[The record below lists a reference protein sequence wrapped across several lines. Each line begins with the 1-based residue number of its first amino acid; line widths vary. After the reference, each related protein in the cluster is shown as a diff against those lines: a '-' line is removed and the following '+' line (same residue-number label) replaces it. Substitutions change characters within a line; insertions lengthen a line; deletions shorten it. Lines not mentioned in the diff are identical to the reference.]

1 MKNSTGPRVIYVDAK
16 TKHQVNEP
24 LSEFVNSVLRST
36 SSAPI
41 NTLTQLLIF
50 LLQANIISSDELCRI
65 LCVSSS
71 TYKIDR

>member
-41 NTLTQLLIF
+41 NAFTQLLLF
-50 LLQANIISSDELCRI
+50 LLTTSRISSDELCRI
-65 LCVSSS
+65 LSITPSA
-71 TYKIDR
+71 YEIIR